1 MTRQNETMWKLAV
14 LWDAAR
20 QYRKRDMPLKELA
33 SYTKVIGDPVRMQI
47 LALLKDE
54 EVYVQE
60 LTEKMGLSFTTLS
73 HHMTKLMMAGLVT
86 SERRGI
92 YVYYRTNTEF
102 LRWLIAQISNTVLP

>member
-1 MTRQNETMWKLAV
+1 MEIGV

-47 LALLKDE
+47 LALLKNE

-60 LTEKMGLSFTTLS
+60 LTEKMGLS
-73 HHMTKLMMAGLVT
+73 
-86 SERRGI
+86 
-92 YVYYRTNTEF
+92 
-102 LRWLIAQISNTVLP
+102 LPRCPTI